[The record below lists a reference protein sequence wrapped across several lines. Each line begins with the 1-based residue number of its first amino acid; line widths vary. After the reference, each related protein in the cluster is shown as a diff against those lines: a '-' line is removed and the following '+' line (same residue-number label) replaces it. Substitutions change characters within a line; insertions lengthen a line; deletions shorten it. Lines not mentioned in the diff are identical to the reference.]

1 MLNIYEN
8 EKRQEK
14 TMNKS
19 TTIGIDLAKDVFF
32 IVVLDQRGK
41 QVRRKK
47 LRRREVLPFLANYPE
62 AVVAMEACSGAHYWA
77 RQIEALGQLVQL
89 LPAQHIKGYLRGQK
103 NDYNDAEAIG
113 EAAQHGRI
121 RTVAVKS
128 VEQQLDQS
136 LHRLRQA
143 LVAEQTR
150 LVNRTRALCAEH
162 GLIMPEGKNRFRHA
176 LAAMLE
182 DTENGLPWRL
192 RELLGRQY
200 QLFLGLEDELV
211 WYDREI
217 RTQAAESE
225 ACQRLMSVPG
235 YGPIVSSA
243 FYGWLGTGQQFRSGR
258 DAAAALGLVPKQYST
273 GGKEVLGSISKRG
286 DKYLRALLVHG
297 ARAVARNAKR
307 HDDRLNRWVCNLI
320 ERRGY
325 NKAVVALANK
335 LARIGW
341 AVVAREQTYAAT
353 PA

>member
-1 MLNIYEN
+1 
-8 EKRQEK
+8 
-14 TMNKS
+14 MNKS
-19 TTIGIDLAKDVFF
+19 TTIGIDLAKTVFF
-32 IVVLDQRGK
+32 VVVLDQRGR
-41 QVRRKK
+41 QARRKK
-47 LRRREVLPFLANYPE
+47 LRRSELLPFLANYPE
-62 AVVAMEACSGAHYWA
+62 AMIAMEACSGAHYWA
-77 RQIEALGQLVQL
+77 REMESLGHVVEL

-103 NDYNDAEAIG
+103 NDYNDAEAIA

-150 LVNRTRALCAEH
+150 LVNRARALCAEH
-162 GLIMPEGKNRFRHA
+162 GLIMPEGKHRFRHSLVA
-176 LAAMLE
+176 LLE
-182 DTENGLPWRL
+182 DAENGLPWRL

-200 QLFLGLEDELV
+200 QLFLGLEDELA
-211 WYDREI
+211 WYEREI
-217 RTQAAESE
+217 KKQAAENE
-225 ACQRLMSVPG
+225 TCQRLMSIPG

-243 FYGWLGTGQQFRSGR
+243 FYGWMGSGQQFRSGR
-258 DAAAALGLVPKQYST
+258 DVAAALGLVPKQYST
-273 GGKEVLGSISKRG
+273 GGRAVLGGISKRG
-286 DKYLRALLVHG
+286 DKHLRALLVHG
-297 ARAVARNAKR
+297 ARAVARYAKR
-307 HDDRLNRWVCNLI
+307 HDDRLSRWVCNLI

-341 AVVAREQTYAAT
+341 AVVTKEQAYAAI